1 MTVRIQK
8 PAFNIREKLSEL
20 DFGHVPY
27 EKMPAGS
34 VIQVVRINSA
44 TDTSVSGASASS
56 NWNAI
61 AATSGVIYPK
71 YQNSYLLYCCSVG
84 AEHDGAS
91 TTNTYGFL
99 KLFRNDANAG
109 FTNALTESRMFFT
122 EGTDDHGA
130 TTTTTMVYLDVHNQP
145 PGTRVEYKIYY
156 NKRNNTSATH
166 FNQKI
171 QSVDGTTDYYSNGY
185 IMEIVQ

>member
-20 DFGHVPY
+20 DYSHVPY

-34 VIQVVRINSA
+34 VIQVVKINSA
-44 TDTSVSGASASS
+44 TDTSVSGSGANS

-71 YQNSYLLYCCSVG
+71 YQNSYLLYCCGVG
-84 AEHDGAS
+84 AEHDANS
-91 TTNTYGFL
+91 VSNIYGFL

-109 FTNALTESRMFFT
+109 FTNALAESRMFFT
-122 EGTDDHGA
+122 EGTNDYGA
-130 TTTTTMVYLDVHNQP
+130 TTTTTMVYLDAHNQP

-156 NKRNNTSATH
+156 NKQNDTLATH

-171 QSVDGTTDYYSNGY
+171 VSVDGGADYYSNGY

>member
-1 MTVRIQK
+1 MTVRANK
-8 PAFNIREKLSEL
+8 PAFSIREKLKEL
-20 DFGHVPY
+20 DYAHVPY
-27 EKMPAGS
+27 DKMPAGS

-44 TDTSVSGASASS
+44 TDTSVSGAGASS
-56 NWNAI
+56 DWNAI

-71 YQNSYLLYCCSVG
+71 YQNSYLLYCCSVS
-84 AEHDGAS
+84 AEHDAPS
-91 TTNTYGFL
+91 AVNVYGFL
-99 KLFRNDANAG
+99 KLYRNDANAG

-122 EGTDDHGA
+122 EGTDNYGA
-130 TTTTTMVYLDVHNQP
+130 TTTTTMVYLDAHNQP

-171 QSVDGTTDYYSNGY
+171 SSTDGATDYYSNGY
-185 IMEIVQ
+185 IMEILQ